1 MRVSRDGFIDIRDQ
15 RRVRTPG
22 APHESVDPMPE
33 AEALAFLLSHSFR
46 GHRRIVRTLTLGE
59 RRMMRLAAWADSVS
73 ERMALVDRVWR
84 AVTEPAATSSLG
96 EAHPF
101 VVQVVQVG
109 SWAYP
114 ICLDGDTTRVLPP
127 GGIPIGSLEAG
138 MKRMLI
144 RLDRMSA

>member
-22 APHESVDPMPE
+22 APHDAVEPMPE
-33 AEALAFLLSHSFR
+33 SEALSFLLSHSFR
-46 GHRRIVRTLTLGE
+46 GHRRIVRSLGVTE

-73 ERMALVDRVWR
+73 ERMSLVDRVWR
-84 AVTEPAATSSLG
+84 AVTEPVTASAAQVHG
-96 EAHPF
+96 EI
-101 VVQVVQVG
+101 VQVVQLG

-127 GGIPIGSLEAG
+127 GGVPVASLDAG
-138 MKRMLI
+138 MKRKLL
-144 RLDRMSA
+144 RLDRRSA